1 MNFKTFVLPD
11 PHQLKTGSEDDVFSK
26 SGKTNGHSIKE
37 KTPFSVLIS
46 TKNIQFVYKF
56 SYLMGTNSGQKSLT
70 LSHFS

>member
-26 SGKTNGHSIKE
+26 SGKKMDIVLKRR
-37 KTPFSVLIS
+37 PLFSVLIS

-56 SYLMGTNSGQKSLT
+56 SYLMGTNS
-70 LSHFS
+70 

>member
-26 SGKTNGHSIKE
+26 SGKKNGHSIKE

-56 SYLMGTNSGQKSLT
+56 SYLMGTNS
-70 LSHFS
+70 

>member
-26 SGKTNGHSIKE
+26 SGKKMDILVVLKRR
-37 KTPFSVLIS
+37 PLFSVLIS

-56 SYLMGTNSGQKSLT
+56 SYLMGTNS
-70 LSHFS
+70 